1 MSKRTHF
8 NPIIFSALFILIIL
22 CVACGEKTST
32 PTITSTQTVTVQETV
47 NTPFEQATATIPLI
61 LPTDT
66 GEVGEETFTLPEDPD
81 EIRDLLAIS
90 NACQFPCF
98 LGITPGI
105 TDYETAVEALSR
117 VATANTGE
125 VKLRNGESG
134 YNFKLQY
141 PESDLDLSFDIH
153 TLDRNKVLELILFP
167 KSSLATF
174 YSVPQVIDFYKEPE
188 NIFVFTLSEPYGD
201 GVQPFVLILD
211 YSSKGFLLYYMNPEV
226 KIMGEVI
233 ELCYHPEIAPTIL
246 LWSPD
251 ERRTFLDI
259 APIGKDESKDAKQ
272 LADVAL
278 VDSEGLMELL
288 TAPEGFCVQT
298 EKNQWKDIMQY
309 H

>member
-1 MSKRTHF
+1 MTKRTHF
-8 NPIIFSALFILIIL
+8 NPLIFIIVFILIIL
-22 CVACGEKTST
+22 SVACGGKTIT
-32 PTITSTQTVTVQETV
+32 PTIATTQIVNFEETV
-47 NTPFEQATATIPLI
+47 NTPFEQATATIPPI
-61 LPTDT
+61 LPTET
-66 GEVGEETFTLPEDPD
+66 SKIGEEVFTLPENPA
-81 EIRDLLAIS
+81 EVRDLMAIS

-117 VATANTGE
+117 VATYSTGE
-125 VKLRNGESG
+125 VKFRNGESG

-141 PESDLDLSFDIH
+141 PESDLDLSFDIN
-153 TLDRNKVLELILFP
+153 TLDHNIVLDLILFP

-226 KIMGEVI
+226 KRENGII
-233 ELCYHPEIAPTIL
+233 ELCYRPEIAPTIF
-246 LWSPD
+246 LWSPN

-259 APIGKDESKDAKQ
+259 SPIGEGESKDVKQ
-272 LADVAL
+272 LADVAS
-278 VDSEGLMELL
+278 VNSEELLELL
-288 TAPEGFCVQT
+288 TAPEGFCVET
-298 EKNQWKDIMQY
+298 EKNQWNSISHY
-309 H
+309 P